1 MRGTPMILGT
11 LEEIIDDEHG
21 IVTPYAGLEYYVP
34 ILSFVDKDQLEIGC
48 SVLLNHRNHAVVG
61 VLTDDADPMVS
72 VIRVDK
78 APVENYADIGGLEE

>member
-1 MRGTPMILGT
+1 
-11 LEEIIDDEHG
+11 
-21 IVTPYAGLEYYVP
+21 
-34 ILSFVDKDQLEIGC
+34 LEIGC